1 MRACQYLESLSRVY
15 TEISVAD
22 AKGAAVDLDDAV
34 HTLTALIQ
42 TRTAD
47 GRKVIFVGNGG
58 SAAIAS
64 HQAIDYW
71 KNGGLKAIAFNDP
84 AWLTCLANDYGY
96 PAVFAAP
103 IRMFADAGDVVMAIS
118 SSGRSVNILNAVR
131 AARERQCS
139 VVTLSGFAPSNDLR
153 SLGDL
158 NFYVPSDSYGFVEI
172 AHLTVLH
179 AILDA
184 IIAERTTQES
194 ASAHTTR

>member
-1 MRACQYLESLSRVY
+1 MRACEYLESLSRVY
-15 TEISVAD
+15 TEITVAD
-22 AKGAAVDLDDAV
+22 AKGTAVDLDDAV
-34 HTLTALIQ
+34 QTLTALIQ
-42 TRTAD
+42 SRTAE

-84 AWLTCLANDYGY
+84 ALLTCLANDYGY

-103 IRMFADAGDVVMAIS
+103 IQMFADAGDVVMAIS

-139 VVTLSGFAPSNDLR
+139 VVTLSGFAPSNELR

-158 NFYVPSDSYGFVEI
+158 NFYVPSDRYGFVEI